1 MLRGPDINW
10 GTKKYLISSLG
21 QSLRRMQLDYI
32 DIFYHHRP
40 DSETP
45 IGAGSREKVKDSVK
59 TRRTPQFP
67 RKSSTERGLNWINE
81 AL

>member
-1 MLRGPDINW
+1 
-10 GTKKYLISSLG
+10 
-21 QSLRRMQLDYI
+21 MQLDYI

-40 DSETP
+40 DWETP
-45 IGAGSREKVKDSVK
+45 IGAGSRETVKDSVK
-59 TRRTPQFP
+59 TMRTPQFP